1 MVNNSV
7 LLKPFELINDRPQ
20 AVASCLSAILIIDVL
35 QYLFEKIV
43 LRDIIQYISFVVQ
56 RNPSLE
62 RIKYVFMI
70 YLCVLESWDAVI
82 VEQLQDINL
91 LSIKSLPGSLSL
103 KLIHNKFVIINFR
116 SDIFQR
122 FEVNVEQP
130 NILSLVR
137 NEDAYI
143 TFDRSKLQGQ

>member
-1 MVNNSV
+1 M
-7 LLKPFELINDRPQ
+7 
-20 AVASCLSAILIIDVL
+20 L